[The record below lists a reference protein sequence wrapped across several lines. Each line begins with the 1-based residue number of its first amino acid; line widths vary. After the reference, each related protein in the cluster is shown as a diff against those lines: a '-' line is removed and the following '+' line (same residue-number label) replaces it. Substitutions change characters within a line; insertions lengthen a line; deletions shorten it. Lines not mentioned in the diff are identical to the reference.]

1 MTEIRQFISDV
12 QEYQIKSLV
21 NRRVFRSQSGQKCVV
36 ARGSALDPA
45 GELIVL
51 LRPLAGLR
59 KGLKGEEMG
68 TGKGGKDER
77 RGEEDKSRGQ
87 EVSRGT
93 MLTHSP
99 KQNLNAP

>member
-1 MTEIRQFISDV
+1 MRCCT
-12 QEYQIKSLV
+12 
-21 NRRVFRSQSGQKCVV
+21 G
-36 ARGSALDPA
+36 
-45 GELIVL
+45 
-51 LRPLAGLR
+51 LRPGPRWRADSAPPTPSWTGLR